1 MTPEEIQAI
10 RAKYNYNPESLIT
23 GQESSARSTSARL
36 AALRGE
42 LPEKVAEKTLG
53 QKVAGVAGEII
64 KPIER
69 VGGGILNMLP
79 GEDQATRTGLF
90 GNEVSALG
98 YRDGQKLQGGE
109 LAKDVAGTILDV
121 GSYAVPIGTGAKVLT
136 KVAKGIKAGAT
147 TGAMVG
153 TGRALQ
159 EGDTVEGALVEG
171 MVGAGTGAL
180 IGGAI
185 PGVSSGATAI
195 KNKLN
200 PSEKF
205 IESKILK
212 EYTKG
217 VKPLLPGKT
226 TPNTLAN
233 YNDNVV
239 KAVKT
244 IKNNKDNLIF
254 EGEAGDMVTGKTPSN
269 RNELTSAVEQ
279 TKKKIFS
286 EYDSLAKTAGK
297 SGVTVDVNPI
307 AKELD
312 IVVNDKALAITNPGA
327 INHAKQ
333 LQDRLVQ
340 TGTLDAQTAQD
351 VIQNYNKS
359 LEAFYRNPTYEN
371 ASNAAID
378 AVVANNMR
386 KALDDGITGL
396 TGSEYQALKNQY
408 GALKAIEKDVIKA
421 SLRDARK
428 NVKGLIDFTDIF
440 SGGQVVSGL
449 ASMNPATIAT
459 GAAQKAITEL
469 YKHLNDPNR
478 AISKMF
484 EAADIPVGGVVGKI
498 SKELKNPE
506 YRRGM
511 VNPSELLPK
520 KKVVSSLEQE
530 AKKYKSAEE
539 FATNSTELT
548 YKNLQENPYS
558 IKAYGKDFNEPV
570 EYYRAGAIRKNGD
583 IWLTDNQAGAQ
594 QYSSAGGGTK
604 VGSYIVNSK
613 KPLIIDTA
621 GGKYAKGNIDINK
634 ILTKEEI
641 AKGYTNNPD
650 IKQKFIDYAKNNG
663 YDAVQFADSFP
674 DGEGGMRSLV
684 VWDKNRIKTKSQL
697 IDIWN
702 KANKK

>member
-10 RAKYNYNPESLIT
+10 RAKYNYNPESLVT
-23 GQESSARSTSARL
+23 GQESSIRSTSARL

-42 LPEKVAEKTLG
+42 LPEQTPEKTLG
-53 QKVAGVAGEII
+53 QKVAGVAGEIV
-64 KPIER
+64 KPLER

-121 GSYAVPIGTGAKVLT
+121 GSYAVPVGTGAKVLT

-171 MVGAGTGAL
+171 VVGAGTGAL

-269 RNELTSAVEQ
+269 LNELTSAVEQ

-498 SKELKNPE
+498 SKELKKPE
-506 YRRGM
+506 YQ
-511 VNPSELLPK
+511 NFYLK
-520 KKVVSSLEQE
+520 KK
-530 AKKYKSAEE
+530 
-539 FATNSTELT
+539 
-548 YKNLQENPYS
+548 
-558 IKAYGKDFNEPV
+558 
-570 EYYRAGAIRKNGD
+570 
-583 IWLTDNQAGAQ
+583 
-594 QYSSAGGGTK
+594 
-604 VGSYIVNSK
+604 
-613 KPLIIDTA
+613 
-621 GGKYAKGNIDINK
+621 
-634 ILTKEEI
+634 
-641 AKGYTNNPD
+641 
-650 IKQKFIDYAKNNG
+650 
-663 YDAVQFADSFP
+663 
-674 DGEGGMRSLV
+674 
-684 VWDKNRIKTKSQL
+684 
-697 IDIWN
+697 
-702 KANKK
+702 